1 VADDTVT
8 EQSGR
13 RPPAGTGRLRR
24 RAFGGC
30 SAVLALAALVLAGC
44 GTVSVPQPEQPQQP
58 AAQPVGQ
65 AQRITDRLGR
75 AEEPGAVKVALLVP
89 LSGRGSEI
97 GPALQ
102 NAAEMAVLEVGAR
115 SFELLPRDTGGT
127 AQGAAAA
134 ARAVLEEG
142 ADLIIGPLFSESVRP
157 VGQAAAAEGVNV
169 IAFTTDASVAGG
181 NVLVM
186 GFVPADQVDRVVGY
200 GVSRGLN
207 GYALL
212 APGSPYGQTVGDAL
226 REATARHGAELVA
239 AELYQS
245 GGREFSA
252 PVERLAQQAD
262 AIDAIMLPDA
272 GLRLRTIAPLLP
284 YYNMD
289 TEQVMGTGLWD
300 GQNVGIEPALIGA
313 WFAAPD
319 PDLRAEFVADYRA
332 NFGQAPP
339 RLATLAYDAVSLAA
353 FLAQGRDGEP
363 YTLAN
368 LTDPSGFIGAD
379 GIFRFGPE
387 GVAERGLAVL
397 EVTAD
402 GARVIDPAPVSF
414 AVAGF

>member
-1 VADDTVT
+1 VSVRKLAVFGLVLLFVGCAQERTGPVYQEPETVPALP
-8 EQSGR
+8 EEVVEAA
-13 RPPAGTGRLRR
+13 PAG
-24 RAFGGC
+24 
-30 SAVLALAALVLAGC
+30 
-44 GTVSVPQPEQPQQP
+44 
-58 AAQPVGQ
+58 PVK
-65 AQRITDRLGR
+65 I
-75 AEEPGAVKVALLVP
+75 ALLLP
-89 LSGRGSEI
+89 LSGSAETVGRDMLEAAQI
-97 GPALQ
+97 ALFD
-102 NAAEMAVLEVGAR
+102 VGQTDMV
-115 SFELLPRDTGGT
+115 LLPRDTGGT

>member
-1 VADDTVT
+1 VADETVT
-8 EQSGR
+8 KQSR
-13 RPPAGTGRLRR
+13 QTADARR
-24 RAFGGC
+24 RQRGASG
-30 SAVLALAALVLAGC
+30 ARTVVLAFAALVLAGC
-44 GTVSVPQPEQPQQP
+44 GTFSVPQPEPPQQP
-58 AAQPVGQ
+58 AAPTVGP
-65 AQRITDRLGR
+65 AQQITDRLGR
-75 AEEPGAVKVALLVP
+75 TENPNAVKVALLVP

-102 NAAEMAVLEVGAR
+102 NAAEMAVLEAGAR
-115 SFELLPRDTGGT
+115 NFELLPRDTGGT

-142 ADLIIGPLFSESVRP
+142 ADLIVGPLFSESVRP
-157 VGQAAAAEGVNV
+157 VGQAAAAQGVNV
-169 IAFTTDASVAGG
+169 IAFTTDASVAGD

-186 GFVPADQVDRVVGY
+186 GFVPGDQVDRIVGY

-207 GYALL
+207 RFALL
-212 APGSPYGQTVGDAL
+212 APGTPYGQTVGDAL
-226 REATARHGAELVA
+226 REATARHGAELIA
-239 AELYQS
+239 TELYQS

-252 PVERLAQQAD
+252 PVQRLAQQAD
-262 AIDAIMLPDA
+262 SIDAVMLPDA

-289 TEQVMGTGLWD
+289 TIQILGTGLWD
-300 GQNVGIEPALIGA
+300 GQAVGAEPTLVGA

-319 PDLRAEFVADYRA
+319 PDLRADFVRDYRE

-353 FLAQGRDGEP
+353 FLARSRDGDA
-363 YTLAN
+363 YAMRS

-379 GIFRFGPE
+379 GIFRFGPD

-397 EVTAD
+397 EVTPG
-402 GARVIDPAPVSF
+402 GAEVRDPAPASF